1 MFKVVSKKTGEIRIV
16 YAVRDNGPLL
26 QFLMFDDINY
36 KWVWASASD
45 FVPYCTE
52 C

>member
-1 MFKVVSKKTGEIRIV
+1 MSKVVSKNTGEIRTV
-16 YAVRDNGPLL
+16 YAVRNNGPLL
-26 QFLMFDDINY
+26 QFLMFDFIGN